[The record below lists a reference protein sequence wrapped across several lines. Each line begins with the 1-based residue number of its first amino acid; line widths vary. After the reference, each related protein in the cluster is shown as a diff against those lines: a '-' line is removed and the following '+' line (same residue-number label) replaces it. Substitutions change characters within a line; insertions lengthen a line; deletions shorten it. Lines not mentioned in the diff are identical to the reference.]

1 MLNFLLETGIDSYYT
16 IIGICIVVILS
27 FVFNIIS
34 KKTNI
39 PSVLLLILLGLGIQ
53 YLLKWLDFPEA
64 DLFATLQVLGI
75 IGLIMIVL
83 EAALDLKLTREKAP
97 LILKSLAVAL
107 IALIGSS
114 FVCAYIINYYLIS
127 DPFISL
133 VYAIPLSIMSS
144 AIIIPSV
151 SGLVEHKKEF
161 MIYESTFSDIL
172 GIMFFYFL
180 IGTPEGS
187 TAGQIAFDVT
197 LNIIITMVASFV
209 ISFALILIFQRL
221 TTQVKLFLLIAILTL
236 LYAIGKK
243 LFQLSSLIIIMAF
256 GLIINNYK
264 IFFIGPFK
272 KWIKDSA
279 VDNILRELH
288 FITLETAFVI
298 RTFFFVVFGMTISLT
313 SLISF
318 KVAFVSLCIILALYI
333 VRYIC
338 LKIFLWRDIIPQLY
352 IAPRG
357 LITILLFFAI
367 PIQMQDDNFKPGIL
381 LYTILIS
388 SLIMTYSLVVN
399 KDKKEKANLSE
410 PQQDIESDTMKV
422 ETESENQTPPSEH

>member
-1 MLNFLLETGIDSYYT
+1 MINFLLETGIDSYYT

-53 YLLKWLDFPEA
+53 YLLKWLDVPEA

-187 TAGQIAFDVT
+187 TPGQIVFDVT

-298 RTFFFVVFGMTISLT
+298 RTFFFVVFGMTISLA

-318 KVAFVSLCIILALYI
+318 KVAFVSLCIILALYV

-338 LKIFLWRDIIPQLY
+338 LKIFLWKDIIPQLY

-367 PIQMQDDNFKPGIL
+367 PTSMQNENFKPGIL
-381 LYTILIS
+381 LFTILIS

-399 KDKKEKANLSE
+399 KEKKARLQSSE
-410 PQQDIESDTMKV
+410 TVSDIEDTV
-422 ETESENQTPPSEH
+422 ISEEINEENQLPPSEN

>member
-53 YLLKWLDFPEA
+53 YLLKWLDVPEA
-64 DLFATLQVLGI
+64 NLFATLQVLGI

-83 EAALDLKLTREKAP
+83 EAALDLKLTKEKAP

-114 FVCAYIINYYLIS
+114 FLCAYIINYYLIS

-151 SGLVEHKKEF
+151 SGLVEQKKEF

-172 GIMFFYFL
+172 GIMYFYFL

-187 TAGQIAFDVT
+187 TAGEVAFDVT
-197 LNIIITMVASFV
+197 LNIIVTMVASFV

-279 VDNILRELH
+279 VDNILHELH

-298 RTFFFVVFGMTISLT
+298 RTFFFVVFGMTISLA

-318 KVAFVSLCIILALYI
+318 KVAFVSLCIIIALYI

-338 LKIFLWRDIIPQLY
+338 LKIFIWKDIIPQLY

-367 PIQMQDDNFKPGIL
+367 PVNMQDDNFKPGIL

-388 SLIMTYSLVVN
+388 SIIMTYSLVVN
-399 KDKKEKANLSE
+399 KEKRKDLKEAEKQDSVELENIVEE
-410 PQQDIESDTMKV
+410 PKD
-422 ETESENQTPPSEH
+422 EN

>member
-39 PSVLLLILLGLGIQ
+39 PSVLLLIMLGLGIQ
-53 YLLKWLDFPEA
+53 YLLKWLDVPEA
-64 DLFATLQVLGI
+64 NLFATLQVLGI

-114 FVCAYIINYYLIS
+114 FACAYIINYYLIS

-197 LNIIITMVASFV
+197 LNIIVTMVASFV

-298 RTFFFVVFGMTISLT
+298 RTFFFVVFGMTISLA

-333 VRYIC
+333 VRYVC

-367 PIQMQDDNFKPGIL
+367 PTSMQDENFEPGIL
-381 LYTILIS
+381 LFTILIS

-399 KDKKEKANLSE
+399 KEKKAKLQSL
-410 PQQDIESDTMKV
+410 
-422 ETESENQTPPSEH
+422 ETESEVESAVINEEVSKENELPPSEH

>member
-367 PIQMQDDNFKPGIL
+367 PIQMQDDNFRPGIL

-399 KDKKEKANLSE
+399 KDKKEKASLSE

-422 ETESENQTPPSEH
+422 ETGSENQTPPSEH